1 MLDALALLFF
11 FHIQSRG
18 RFVSCLFPEWFVLLG
33 KFLHDFPLFF
43 PLIDLIPQNPVC
55 TCWNSILKS
64 SFGFWTFHISR
75 TSLRCLSSEDKR
87 ALINDKKNQFGIK
100 LSFLVCHLFLS
111 WIWECHGVAHHSVSV
126 PPVLQ
131 KSLMA
136 HCPTAGLYQSYILH
150 CFAPLL
156 TWVMKDDGIVWLL
169 LKLLLESSERTAN
182 TLQDE

>member
-11 FHIQSRG
+11 FTYKAGEGLSLAYFQSDL
-18 RFVSCLFPEWFVLLG
+18 FCLENSSMISLF
-33 KFLHDFPLFF
+33 FF

-169 LKLLLESSERTAN
+169 LKLLLES
-182 TLQDE
+182 